1 MKTLRLVLAS
11 FTFAWA
17 LSAQIEQA
25 NLTGTVTDES
35 GGLPFG
41 PGRKWF
47 SKGIG
52 SHILGRWQFSG
63 VTTLSRGLPMV
74 ITGPNNTRLPGVGAA
89 AVRVKD
95 PVLPSGQS
103 TLDRYFDTTA
113 FLPAPTYSLG
123 NDSRTQPKLRIPGLK
138 TFDLNISRS
147 QPVGERMNSQ
157 FRAELYN
164 AFNTPQFGAPN
175 GNVTAT
181 NFGAITGASNSR
193 VVQMG
198 LRLRF

>member
-1 MKTLRLVLAS
+1 MKTLRLVLAC
-11 FTFAWA
+11 FAFASA
-17 LSAQIEQA
+17 LTAQIERA
-25 NLTGTVTDES
+25 NLTGTVTDEA

-63 VTTLSRGLPMV
+63 VTTLSRSLPMI

-89 AVRVKD
+89 AVRVKN
-95 PVLPSGQS
+95 PVLASGQS
-103 TLDRYFDTTA
+103 TLERYFGTTA

-123 NDSRTQPKLRIPGLK
+123 NDSRTQPIGEGK
-138 TFDLNISRS
+138 NI
-147 QPVGERMNSQ
+147 Q
-157 FRAELYN
+157 FRAELFN
-164 AFNTPQFGAPN
+164 VSNTPHYGAPN

-193 VVQMG
+193 VVQVG

>member
-1 MKTLRLVLAS
+1 MVQQRHWQPHPRTLAVQRRHYPQPRLAHGHHRPQQH
-11 FTFAWA
+11 TATGRRRCR
-17 LSAQIEQA
+17 SARQ
-25 NLTGTVTDES
+25 
-35 GGLPFG
+35 
-41 PGRKWF
+41 
-47 SKGIG
+47 
-52 SHILGRWQFSG
+52 
-63 VTTLSRGLPMV
+63 
-74 ITGPNNTRLPGVGAA
+74 
-89 AVRVKD
+89 D

-157 FRAELYN
+157 FRAELFN